1 MPEPRRDG
9 CDCSA
14 VPKGIALRDRTAG
27 PHNGAVVTF
36 SSVAPVLPVRHLAE
50 AVACYKRLGFAVQLF
65 EGGDYAFASRG
76 EVNLHLATVE
86 RNEPDKSTVA
96 VFLYV
101 SDAHALHDEWTEV
114 VVEGRLVP
122 PVDTDYGLVEGAYVD
137 PDGNLLRFGSP
148 LSGPSQ

>member
-1 MPEPRRDG
+1 MHCG
-9 CDCSA
+9 T
-14 VPKGIALRDRTAG
+14 VG
-27 PHNGAVVTF
+27 PHDGAVITF
-36 SSVAPVLPVRHLAE
+36 SSVAPVLPIRHLPD
-50 AVACYKRLGFAVQLF
+50 AVARYKQLGFAVQPF

-86 RNEPDKSTVA
+86 RVQPDESTVA

-101 SDAHALHDEWTEV
+101 SDADALHHEWTEV
-114 VVEGRLVP
+114 VVDGRLVP

-148 LSGPSQ
+148 LPAASR